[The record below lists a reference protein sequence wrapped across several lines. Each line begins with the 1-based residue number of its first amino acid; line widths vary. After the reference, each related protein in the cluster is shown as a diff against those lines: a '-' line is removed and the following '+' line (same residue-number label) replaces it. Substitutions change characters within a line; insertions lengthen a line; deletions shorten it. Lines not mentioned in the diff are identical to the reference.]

1 MLAKS
6 SWRWL
11 TPHGAQ
17 LCSLSDQ
24 ACMRCSCIGASICR
38 AILETHQKRLLR
50 LGYVTFPKRGALPSG
65 WPRFNYDG
73 WASISPYP
81 PGYTMMIKKR
91 ILMQQMGAKM
101 LLQTYGMHWAARM
114 SSCQAR
120 PRSRAQQCIL
130 MHACTKSS
138 AYYAG
143 CSEAGLA

>member
-81 PGYTMMIKKR
+81 PGYTMMIEK
-91 ILMQQMGAKM
+91 
-101 LLQTYGMHWAARM
+101 TYTYAADGGQDDAADLWDALGGSDVLM
-114 SSCQAR
+114 SSTPA
-120 PRSRAQQCIL
+120 L
-130 MHACTKSS
+130 ACTTMYLDACMHKVKCVLCWLLR
-138 AYYAG
+138 G
-143 CSEAGLA
+143 